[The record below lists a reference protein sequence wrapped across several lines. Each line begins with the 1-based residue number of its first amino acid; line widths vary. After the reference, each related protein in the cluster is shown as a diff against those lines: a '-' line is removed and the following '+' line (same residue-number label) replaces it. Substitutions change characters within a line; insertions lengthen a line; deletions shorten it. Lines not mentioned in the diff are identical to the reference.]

1 MSGVDALVA
10 LRVIQ
15 QSFLPTASTAF
26 VQGPHPTADRTIGT
40 RHATTAGVNRVEPLH
55 KATASSNGSASKH
68 AIIGVSAVSAVLGCR
83 VLRRKVIGRR
93 SRQAKV
99 WRRQGPLVQERPT
112 EIVSEVERLQL
123 EAAKLRADVKELE
136 AISMEAERQKQDA
149 LFRSWDFDSSGTLDE
164 KELKFGVKQECM
176 VELDD
181 AKARRLL
188 EALDENGDGV
198 LQNEEFSLQRVEKTL
213 QEFQKEERKI
223 EEEARAKAR
232 ERREQEEKEREKEE
246 YLATLPERNE
256 DDSLQTRLI
265 AALAY
270 LLPLLDAAERFGWPL
285 AAVNPGLFQLLTV
298 PMYLLNAVPFGLGFL
313 LVFFGMQAIAGN
325 PETPALIRFNMRQ
338 AIQLDVM
345 LFFPII
351 LGTLARFA
359 LNYYEIDLPGLT
371 ILASSAVFLAV
382 LACSL
387 YSIVNCLMGSYAKGI
402 PYISEVSELT
412 LNDTRPK
419 SKESKESKD
428 PEKDA

>member
-15 QSFLPTASTAF
+15 QSFLPSTASTAF
-26 VQGPHPTADRTIGT
+26 VQAGPHPVTADRTIGT
-40 RHATTAGVNRVEPLH
+40 RHATTAGVKKVEPLH

-83 VLRRKVIGRR
+83 VVRRKVVGRR

-99 WRRQGPLVQERPT
+99 WRRQAPLVQDWTSERPT

-123 EAAKLRADVKELE
+123 EAAKLRADVEELE
-136 AISMEAERQKQDA
+136 AISMEAERQKRDA
-149 LFRSWDFDSSGTLDE
+149 LFRSWDLDSSGTLDE
-164 KELKFGVKQECM
+164 KELKFGVKQET
-176 VELDD
+176 VWDTAFRSFILKVVQFVHFDLD
-181 AKARRLL
+181 
-188 EALDENGDGV
+188 
-198 LQNEEFSLQRVEKTL
+198 S
-213 QEFQKEERKI
+213 KI
-223 EEEARAKAR
+223 GFVAFRCVK
-232 ERREQEEKEREKEE
+232 
-246 YLATLPERNE
+246 

-270 LLPLLDAAERFGWPL
+270 CLPILDAAERFGWPL
-285 AAVNPGLFQLLTV
+285 AVMNPGLFQLLNV

-313 LVFFGMQAIAGN
+313 LVFFGMQTIAAN

-359 LNYYEIDLPGLT
+359 MNYYEVDLPGLT
-371 ILASSAVFLAV
+371 ILASSAVFLTV

-419 SKESKESKD
+419 D